1 LNLTWLKTGKAAFFK
16 ILCCLLILIVQG
28 CSFIH
33 LLYAPEDGIYHPH
46 ESGFLSL
53 SGGCPLL
60 LRHASAVIIRPGLAI
75 TNQHIISAISSPTA
89 RNINGER
96 IPVEKIILSDRYD
109 LALLY
114 IPCDVNGAYPAG
126 RKIRSGEEISALGT
140 SLFHPYFQGIVAMD
154 AFPFVIEVSL
164 YGAAMDNRIGLPV
177 NSGFLYTGAT
187 KGGFSG
193 GPIFNKAGELVGMN
207 QGLVTRY
214 ASNLQPI
221 GSGSTHGVAY
231 HLEDLLK
238 EVDLLTNGKDHCS
251 QRH

>member
-1 LNLTWLKTGKAAFFK
+1 MNLTWLRISGASFFG
-16 ILCCLLILIVQG
+16 LLSVLLLIISQG

-33 LLYAPEDGIYHPH
+33 LAYAPNDGIFHLH

-75 TNQHIISAISSPTA
+75 TNRHIISGISSPTA
-89 RNINGER
+89 RNINGEI
-96 IPVEKIILSDRYD
+96 IPVGQIILSDRYD
-109 LALLY
+109 LALLN

-126 RKIRSGEEISALGT
+126 RKIRNGEEMSALGT
-140 SLFHPYFQGIVAMD
+140 SLFHPYFQGIVEKES
-154 AFPFVIEVSL
+154 FPFVIEVGL
-164 YGAAMDNRIGLPV
+164 YGATMDSRSDMHV
-177 NSGFLYTGAT
+177 NSGFLYAGAT

-207 QGLVTRY
+207 QGLVTRFVT
-214 ASNLQPI
+214 NLQPT
-221 GSGSTHGVAY
+221 GSGSTYGVAY

-251 QRH
+251 HKD